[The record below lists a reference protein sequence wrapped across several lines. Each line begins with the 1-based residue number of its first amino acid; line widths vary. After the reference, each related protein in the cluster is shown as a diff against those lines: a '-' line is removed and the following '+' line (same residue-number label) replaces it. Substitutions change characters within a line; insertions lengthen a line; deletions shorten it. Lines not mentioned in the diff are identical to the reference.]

1 MKVNFEILFSNA
13 LCGLIENNGGS
24 IEEALDYLGV
34 DEDMDR
40 AVIKDW
46 YGWDCD
52 GNLPEECII
61 DFSDMENIE
70 YEYGANMEEAIAT
83 NLVTDFNCGVKKFD
97 YILFE
102 KGNSKYITDG
112 QFAYVFNIEWES
124 ED

>member
-1 MKVNFEILFSNA
+1 MELNYEILFSNA
-13 LCGLIENNGGS
+13 LTGLIERNGGS

-52 GNLPEECII
+52 DNLPEETII
-61 DFSDMENIE
+61 DFSDMEDIE

-83 NLVTDFNCGVKKFD
+83 NLVTNFNGSVKKFD

-102 KGNSKYITDG
+102 KGISKYITDG

-124 ED
+124 EE

>member
-1 MKVNFEILFSNA
+1 MKVNYEILFSNA
-13 LCGLIENNGGS
+13 LTGLIENNGGS

-34 DEDMDR
+34 DEDIDR

-52 GNLPEECII
+52 GNLPKECIV

-70 YEYGANMEEAIAT
+70 YEYGANMEEAIVT
-83 NLVTDFNCGVKKFD
+83 NLVTNFDCSIKKFD

>member
-1 MKVNFEILFSNA
+1 MKVNYEILFSNA
-13 LCGLIENNGGS
+13 LTGLIENNGGS

-52 GNLPEECII
+52 GNLPKECIV

-83 NLVTDFNCGVKKFD
+83 NLVTNFDCSIKKFD
-97 YILFE
+97 YQLFE